1 MSYGEK
7 IEEQRV
13 ITSERFH
20 TKSNNGVNYPKEQK
34 DLSIPF
40 PILKEHAEDKEKRNI

>member
-20 TKSNNGVNYPKEQK
+20 TKSYDGINYSKEQK